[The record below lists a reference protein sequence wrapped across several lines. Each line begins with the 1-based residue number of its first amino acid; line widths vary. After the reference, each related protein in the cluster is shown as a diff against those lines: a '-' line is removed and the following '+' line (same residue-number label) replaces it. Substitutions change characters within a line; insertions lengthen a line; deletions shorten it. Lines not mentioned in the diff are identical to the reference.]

1 MSITLKHVNQQIQ
14 TLEVKRNEGNIGIF
28 ELMLIIQ
35 QTEVWKQAA
44 FYKGSESQAK
54 EMRNASFPFILKQ
67 LTGWTMTRFT
77 SIMAII
83 QMQEGRAL
91 FLKYGHENCVALKN
105 LNTDERPKLL
115 AAVEKH
121 VAATGTT
128 PRFHYMIHKVFPGK
142 RIPTPIADGEKA
154 QVAQLKN
161 QIELLK
167 ALITKLQKENAILR
181 DQVIA
186 KLVAQG

>member
-1 MSITLKHVNQQIQ
+1 MSMLKQLNQQVQ
-14 TLEVKRNEGNIGIF
+14 ELKTRKNEGDLGIYD
-28 ELMLIIQ
+28 LMATLQ
-35 QTEVWKQAA
+35 NNEAWKTAA
-44 FYKGSESQAK
+44 FYKGCESQDK
-54 EMRNASFPFILKQ
+54 TWRTASFPFILKQ
-67 LTGWTMTRFT
+67 ITGWNMARF
-77 SIMAII
+77 SSLVAIV
-83 QMQEGRAL
+83 QMPEGRAL

-105 LNTDERPKLL
+105 LNADERPKLL

-121 VAATGTT
+121 VANTGTT

-154 QVAQLKN
+154 QVAQLKR

-167 ALITKLQKENAILR
+167 ALIAKLQKENAILR

>member
-1 MSITLKHVNQQIQ
+1 MNNLKALTQQVQ
-14 TLEVKRNEGNIGIF
+14 DFRKQKNEGDLGIF
-28 ELMLIIQ
+28 DLMWGLQ
-35 QTEVWKQAA
+35 KSEAWKTAA
-44 FYKGSESQAK
+44 FYKGCEGTGK
-54 EMRNASFPFILKQ
+54 EWRAASFPFVLKQ
-67 LTGWTMTRFT
+67 LTGWAMPRFS
-77 SIMAII
+77 SIMAIV

-167 ALITKLQKENAILR
+167 ALVTKLQKENAILR